1 MHINDDVSLY
11 GSCVCVCVW
20 YGGGRAGEGGA
31 GEGKGGEGRGG
42 KGYNKIIWFYH

>member
-11 GSCVCVCVW
+11 GSAKCCVGVCLCVCVCVCER
-20 YGGGRAGEGGA
+20 GGE
-31 GEGKGGEGRGG
+31 EGRGG